1 LRRWFRS
8 AVLSTFESMFDSLWS
23 GIDDL
28 SAMSDAQ
35 VVDAIGGL
43 TRAENAI
50 CARKLAAMAELFGR
64 RTGCADAADRDT
76 WWLDPDA
83 AVAAEIGA
91 ATGVSQGLAM
101 SQTHR
106 AVALRDRLP
115 AVARLF
121 AAGMISDLLV
131 RTIVWR
137 TALVESPAAMGALDR
152 RLAERVSRWGGLSE
166 KKTEAAIDELVDQID
181 PGALRRS
188 RAGSR
193 RDVQFGSP
201 SDEAGFMTMWARV
214 YATDG
219 AAIQQRVEQM
229 AHRVCEADPRTA
241 DERRADALA
250 PAITNTDFACHCGQ
264 PDCPGATGEPPAKTA
279 VVYVVA
285 DEKSVDAATPPAA
298 RESAPREPAPP
309 RESEPS
315 EPAQAPAQCSAPPPA
330 FVLGAG
336 VLPTALL
343 GGILERA
350 TTREVRHPGDAPPV
364 PRYVPPPSMADF
376 VRCRDLTCRFPGCD
390 KPAQVCDLDHTVAYP
405 SGPTHPSNLKCL
417 CRFHHLLKTFWNGAT
432 GWRDRQLPDGTVI
445 WLSPTGHTYVTH
457 PGSKH
462 LFPQLCEPTATL
474 WADQPPIT
482 ESIRDRGVMMP
493 KRRHTRAH
501 NNAKAITA
509 ERKLNDAYA
518 ALRLAERN
526 KPPPF

>member
-1 LRRWFRS
+1 LPRWFRWV
-8 AVLSTFESMFDSLWS
+8 VLSSFESMFDSLGF
-23 GIDDL
+23 GIGDL
-28 SAMSDAQ
+28 SALSDSQ
-35 VVDAIGGL
+35 VVDAIGQL
-43 TRAENAI
+43 TRAENAL

-64 RTGCADAADRDT
+64 RTGCADAAERDT

-91 ATGVSQGLAM
+91 AAGVSQGLAM

-106 AVALRDRLP
+106 GVALRDRLP
-115 AVARLF
+115 AVAALF
-121 AAGMISDLLV
+121 AAGAISDLLV

-137 TALVESPAAMGALDR
+137 TALVESPTAMAALDR
-152 RLAERVSRWGGLSE
+152 RLAQRVSRWGALSE
-166 KKTEAAIDELVDQID
+166 KKTEAAIDHLVDQID

-188 RAGSR
+188 RAGSQ

-229 AHRVCEADPRTA
+229 AHSVCEADPRTA

-250 PAITNTDFACHCGQ
+250 PAITHTDFVCHCGQ
-264 PDCPGATGEPPAKTA
+264 PDCDGATGEPPAKNA

-285 DEKSVDAATPPAA
+285 DEKSVDAATTPPAA
-298 RESAPREPAPP
+298 NESAPCLA
-309 RESEPS
+309 
-315 EPAQAPAQCSAPPPA
+315 PPA
-330 FVLGAG
+330 FVFGAG
-336 VLPTALL
+336 ILPTALL

-350 TTREVRHPGDAPPV
+350 VVREVRHPGADTPADPGYTPT
-364 PRYVPPPSMADF
+364 RATADF

-405 SGPTHPSNLKCL
+405 VGPTHPSNLKCL
-417 CRFHHLLKTFWNGAT
+417 CRFHHLLKTFWNGAA
-432 GWRDRQLPDGTVI
+432 GWRDRQLPDGTVQ
-445 WLSPTGHTYVTH
+445 WTSPTGHTYVTY

-462 LFPQLCEPTATL
+462 LFPTLCAPTATL
-474 WADQPPIT
+474 WAGEPPT
-482 ESIRDRGVMMP
+482 ADTTPGRGVMMP
-493 KRRHTRAH
+493 RRRHTRAD
-501 NNAKAITA
+501 NKANAIAA
-509 ERKLNDAYA
+509 ERKLNDTYA
-518 ALRLAERN
+518 AEAIAERN